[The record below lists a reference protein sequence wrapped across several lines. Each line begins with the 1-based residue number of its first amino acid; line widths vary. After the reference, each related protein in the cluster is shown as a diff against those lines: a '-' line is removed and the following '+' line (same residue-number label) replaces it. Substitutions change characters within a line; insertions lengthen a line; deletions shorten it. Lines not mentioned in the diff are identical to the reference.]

1 MEYDVVTLGS
11 ATQDLFMSSGEL
23 KEIDSEKFITKKGL
37 CVPLGSKMFMD
48 KILFAMGGTGT
59 NAAVTFARQG
69 LKTSFLGGI
78 GNDLPAK
85 GVKEELEQNGVL
97 LDLTKEMEEYPTA
110 FSLILSLPEVGR
122 SILKKEGACH
132 FYKKEDIPF
141 DKLKAKWFY
150 AGSLSSESHKL
161 LGPIVD
167 YAAENNIKVAV
178 NPAGD
183 TQLTTGADELRG
195 MLDKIDIL
203 ILNQEEC
210 ARLTGVD
217 FNEEDKI
224 FEKLDEMV
232 KGIAVMTKGPD
243 GVMVSDG
250 KNRYT
255 AGIPESEMV
264 DRTGAGDAF
273 GSAFTAGY
281 MEKGDI
287 EHAIQLGTA
296 NATGVLQEMGAA
308 RGLLKKGDW
317 GPWEKVIVKKIN

>member
-1 MEYDVVTLGS
+1 MKYDVITLGS
-11 ATQDLFMSSGEL
+11 ATQDVFMSSGEL
-23 KEIDSEKFITKKGL
+23 KEIDNEKFITKKGL

-48 KILFAMGGTGT
+48 DVFFAMGGTGT
-59 NAAVTFARQG
+59 NAAVTFAKQG

-78 GNDLPAK
+78 GKDLPAK
-85 GVKEELEQNGVL
+85 GVKDELLENGVL

-110 FSLILSLPEVGR
+110 FSLILSLPNVGR

-132 FYKKEDIPF
+132 FYKKEDIDF
-141 DKLKAKWFY
+141 EKLKTKWFY

-161 LGPIVD
+161 LKPIVD
-167 YAAENNIKVAV
+167 YAFENNIKVAV

-183 TQLTTGADELRG
+183 TQLTTGADELRS

-217 FNEEDKI
+217 FDEEEKI
-224 FEKLDEMV
+224 FEKLNEIA
-232 KGIAVMTKGPD
+232 KGIIVMTKGPD
-243 GVMVSDG
+243 GVIVSDG
-250 KNRYT
+250 KNKYI

-273 GSAFTAGY
+273 GSAFVAGY
-281 MEKGDI
+281 MENGDI

-317 GPWEKVIVKKIN
+317 GPWEKVVVEKS